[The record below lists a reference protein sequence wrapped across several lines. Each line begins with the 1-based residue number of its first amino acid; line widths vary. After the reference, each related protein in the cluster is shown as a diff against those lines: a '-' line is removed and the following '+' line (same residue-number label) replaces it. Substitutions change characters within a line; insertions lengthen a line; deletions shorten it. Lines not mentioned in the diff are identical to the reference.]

1 MTKPNPNIAV
11 ITAAYNASQFIHK
24 TIGSVGAQTYPKENI
39 RHYICD
45 DDSTDDT
52 VGMILDNLRDGY
64 KTVELFDYTKYE
76 GESLWGI
83 QTTILAL
90 KKNGRQ
96 GRARNHCI
104 RAAWNWADAF
114 VVLDADDVKYPNFI
128 SRHVEEWLVDPE
140 LIYVTY
146 SDYDI
151 YDENTKLTI
160 HEFKNAYN
168 SQFLKHSCIV
178 SSGALISKK
187 AFEKAGLYDETCSP
201 AEDYHLWMKISN
213 FGMFIHIAQ
222 NLWMYRV
229 HEDNSTNSKNMERIQ
244 EAHRLMAESYNKWTQ
259 NPQGYNN

>member
-1 MTKPNPNIAV
+1 MTKTTPNVAV
-11 ITAAYNASQFIHK
+11 ITAAYNASQFVQEMMA
-24 TIGSVGAQTYPKENI
+24 SVGAQTYPRENI
-39 RHYICD
+39 KHIICD
-45 DDSTDDT
+45 DASTDDT
-52 VGMILDNLRDGY
+52 VGMILDNMRDGY
-64 KTVELFDYTKYE
+64 KTVELFDYTLYE

-83 QTTILAL
+83 DTTLLVL

-96 GRARNHCI
+96 GRARNFSIKH
-104 RAAWNWADAF
+104 AWDWADAF
-114 VVLDADDVKYPNFI
+114 AILDADDVKYPNFV

-146 SDYDI
+146 SNYDI
-151 YDENTKLTI
+151 YDESTGLI
-160 HEFKNAYN
+160 IQEFKNSYN

-229 HEDNSTNSKNMERIQ
+229 HEDNSTNSKNMEKIQ
-244 EAHRLMAESYNKWTQ
+244 EAHQIMAQNYNSWLQ
-259 NPQGYNN
+259 NPVGYNG